1 MNSESNP
8 PKVFI
13 SYSHNYDLPDYK
25 DRILTLADRLRTDGI
40 DCNID
45 QYEES
50 PQEGWQRWMLNQI
63 DWADFIL
70 IACTE
75 EYDRRFRG
83 KETEGKGKG
92 AIWEGAIIIQE
103 LYDTQGKNVKFLPIT
118 LDSEDSQFIPS
129 PLRSATY
136 YKLDVEDGY
145 ESLYRRLTGQAK
157 IRKPKLGKLQ
167 TLAPRDRKQ
176 DFKIAQKVNTTIQST
191 ASKSKISQPKKVDPT
206 KLAKEIKRSQEV
218 QKHITIISNYRNVD
232 EVSQSLKRLRIIAK
246 GDPKAIRAV
255 SNLISPFQKSFT
267 ITIDTVETLE
277 KIAKNYEALVK
288 IAVQKVISTWKNS
301 NDKDSNDKDVKKII
315 IRCLGEIGN
324 KNEQAINRLISI
336 LRSEKDSV
344 LVQSVA
350 NSLAKIGVGNWDVTQ
365 AMETKIRF
373 APLKPKILRDNLVKN
388 LKIIDPG
395 NSVAAQYTR

>member
-1 MNSESNP
+1 MGIESIP

-25 DRILTLADRLRTDGI
+25 DRILALADRLRTDGI

-50 PQEGWQRWMLNQI
+50 PPEGWQRWMLNQI

-75 EYDRRFRG
+75 EYDFHFRG

-103 LYDTQGKNVKFLPIT
+103 LYDTQGKNSKFIPIT
-118 LDSEDSQFIPS
+118 LNPEDSQFIPS

-136 YKLDVEDGY
+136 YKLDIENGY
-145 ESLYRRLTGQAK
+145 ESLYRRLTGQVK
-157 IRKPKLGKLQ
+157 IGKPKLGKLQ
-167 TLAPRDRKQ
+167 ILAPRDRKQ
-176 DFKIAQKVNTTIQST
+176 DFKIAQKLNITIHST
-191 ASKSKISQPKKVDPT
+191 VSKSKFFQPKKVDPA
-206 KLAKEIKRSQEV
+206 KLVKETKRSQEV
-218 QKHITIISNYRNVD
+218 QNHITIISNYRNRNVD

-255 SNLISPFQKSFT
+255 SNLISPFQKSLT
-267 ITIDTVETLE
+267 ITIDAVVTLK
-277 KIAKNYEALVK
+277 KIAKNDGILVK
-288 IAVQKVISTWKNS
+288 TAVQKVIATW
-301 NDKDSNDKDVKKII
+301 KDSNEKHVKKII

-324 KNEQAINRLISI
+324 ENDAAINKLISI
-336 LRSEKDSV
+336 LGREKDSV
-344 LVQSVA
+344 LIQSIA
-350 NSLAKIGVGNWDVTQ
+350 NSLAKIGVGNWDVTK
-365 AMETKIRF
+365 AIEMKIK
-373 APLKPKILRDNLVKN
+373 LVSSKPKILRDNLVKN

-395 NSVAAQYTR
+395 NSVATQYTR

>member
-13 SYSHNYDLPDYK
+13 SYSHNYDRPDYK
-25 DRILTLADRLRTDGI
+25 DRILALADRLRTDGI

-50 PQEGWQRWMLNQI
+50 PPEGWHRWMLNQV

-75 EYDRRFRG
+75 EYNLHFRG

-92 AIWEGAIIIQE
+92 AIWEGAIIIQG
-103 LYDTQGKNVKFLPIT
+103 LYDIQAKNSKFIPIT
-118 LDSEDSQFIPS
+118 LNPEDSQFIPS

-167 TLAPRDRKQ
+167 KLAPRDRKQ
-176 DFKIAQKVNTTIQST
+176 DFKMAQS
-191 ASKSKISQPKKVDPT
+191 AR
-206 KLAKEIKRSQEV
+206 EIKRSQEI
-218 QKHITIISNYRNVD
+218 QKHITLINNYRNHNA
-232 EVSQSLKRLRIIAK
+232 EEIGKSLKRLRIIAK
-246 GDPKAIRAV
+246 GDPKTIQSV
-255 SNLISPFQKSFT
+255 SNLISPFQKSLT
-267 ITIDTVETLE
+267 ITLDAVVTLE
-277 KIAKNYEALVK
+277 KIAKDDEK
-288 IAVQKVISTWKNS
+288 SIAVQKVLSIW
-301 NDKDSNDKDVKKII
+301 KDSNEKIIKKII
-315 IRCLGEIGN
+315 IKCLGEIGN
-324 KNEQAINRLISI
+324 GNKPAIKKLISI

-344 LVQSVA
+344 LIQSVA
-350 NSLAKIGVGNWDVTQ
+350 SSLAKIGVGNWDVTQ
-365 AMETKIRF
+365 AMETKIRS

>member
-1 MNSESNP
+1 MNSEFNS

-25 DRILTLADRLRTDGI
+25 DRILTLADCLRTDGI

-45 QYEES
+45 RYEES
-50 PQEGWQRWMLNQI
+50 PLEGWQRWMLNQV

-103 LYDTQGKNVKFLPIT
+103 LYDTQGKNAKFIPIT
-118 LDSEDSQFIPS
+118 LNPEECHFIPS

-136 YKLDVEDGY
+136 YELDVDDGY

-157 IRKPKLGKLQ
+157 IKRSKLGKLH

-176 DFKIAQKVNTTIQST
+176 DFRIAQKVNLTTQAT
-191 ASKSKISQPKKVDPT
+191 VSKKKSSQPKKVDQAKSLKET
-206 KLAKEIKRSQEV
+206 KRLQEV
-218 QKHITIISNYRNVD
+218 QKHITINSYLNHNVE
-232 EVSQSLKRLRIIAK
+232 EVCEALKRLRIIAK
-246 GDPKAIRAV
+246 GDPKAIRSV
-255 SNLISPFQKSFT
+255 SNLLSSFQKSLK
-267 ITIDTVETLE
+267 ITLDAVVTLE
-277 KIAKNYEALVK
+277 KIARNDEASVK
-288 IAVQKVISTWKNS
+288 IAVQKVITTW
-301 NDKDSNDKDVKKII
+301 KDSNEKDAKKII
-315 IRCLGEIGN
+315 IKCLGEIGN
-324 KNEQAINRLISI
+324 KNKPAINKLISI
-336 LRSEKDSV
+336 LGREKDSV
-344 LVQSVA
+344 LIQFIA
-350 NSLAKIGVGNWDVTQ
+350 NSLAKIGVGDRDVTQ
-365 AMETKIRF
+365 AIETKIRF

>member
-1 MNSESNP
+1 
-8 PKVFI
+8 
-13 SYSHNYDLPDYK
+13 
-25 DRILTLADRLRTDGI
+25 LRTDGI

-50 PQEGWQRWMLNQI
+50 PPEGWHRWMLNQI

-70 IACTE
+70 IACSE

-103 LYDTQGKNVKFLPIT
+103 LYDTQGKNVKFFPIT

-136 YKLDVEDGY
+136 YKLDAKDGY

-176 DFKIAQKVNTTIQST
+176 DFRIMQKVNITTQAT
-191 ASKSKISQPKKVDPT
+191 VPKKKSSQPKKVDPA
-206 KLAKEIKRSQEV
+206 KLVEKNKRSQEV
-218 QKHITIISNYRNVD
+218 QKHITVINNYRNHNVD
-232 EVSQSLKRLRIIAK
+232 EVGKALKRLRIIAK
-246 GDPKAIRAV
+246 GDPKAIQSV
-255 SNLISPFQKSFT
+255 SNLLSPFQKSLT
-267 ITIDTVETLE
+267 ITLDAIVTLE
-277 KIAKNYEALVK
+277 KIAKNDEVLVK
-288 IAVQKVISTWKNS
+288 IAVQKVINTW
-301 NDKDSNDKDVKKII
+301 KDSNEKDAKKII

-324 KNEQAINRLISI
+324 KNDAAINKLISL

-344 LVQSVA
+344 LIQSVA
-350 NSLAKIGVGNWDVTQ
+350 NSLAKIGVGNWDVIQ
-365 AMETKIRF
+365 AMETKIRL
-373 APLKPKILRDNLVKN
+373 APSKPKILRDNLVKN
-388 LKIIDPG
+388 LKIIAPG
-395 NSVAAQYTR
+395 NNVAVQYAR